1 MKIIQLLDA
10 INDME
15 LVMPEFQRE
24 YVWSLEQAKELMVS
38 LFNDYPTGSL
48 LVWETTNPPE
58 IKNDALKKEKAGWF
72 KVLLD
77 GQQRLTTI
85 YLLTRGEIPPYYSEK
100 EITNDPRNL
109 YFNIRSGDFGYYQ
122 KQRMETNPYW
132 KPVTKCFTDQ
142 VDVFELIENIEFGEN
157 EDKLATG
164 KKINE
169 NLNKLRGI
177 LHKEYHI
184 ESVPQNAT
192 IDQAIDVFD
201 RVNSRGTKLTEAELV
216 LTHISG
222 KWSQMRRE
230 MKSAI
235 SKYSDEGFELD
246 LDFMTRC
253 MVVMLTE
260 SALWEKMTTEV
271 YESLTEEKYRE
282 TWVRLEKILDY
293 LIPLLKNSAYLSGT
307 AEMNTKNVLVPI
319 ISYLAHNDGKFPTST
334 DANKFI
340 HWLFSAL
347 LWGRY
352 SGLTNQRLNKDVFIT
367 ITEDNP
373 VEALMQELVN
383 QRGRTELK
391 PADIDGGGAGTQAH
405 KLLYVLAKYNKATDW
420 STGGSITATLG
431 AQNRIQ
437 SHHIFPKAYLARN
450 GYDTASSLHKQRIN
464 EIANRAYITRD
475 SNFDITDKAPN
486 EYLPEINNRYPDAL
500 KQQYIPD
507 NPELWEVNNYEQFLD
522 TRRQML
528 ADAINEFI
536 NHFISENP
544 TPSTPDYQAIIE
556 KGESDFTEFKSSL
569 RWDFRQEEV
578 NKKLEYVV
586 AKTICSFLNSEGGRL
601 FIGIDDDKNI
611 IGLQQDYKTLKK
623 RDSDAFLLRFDQV
636 INNYLGKENH
646 QFIIAQIIKLE
657 GKDVCVVTAD
667 AASNPVFVNSNEFFI
682 RANASTQPLNMTE
695 ANNYIR
701 SHWS

>member
-1 MKIIQLLDA
+1 MKISQLLDA
-10 INDME
+10 INDLE

-48 LVWETTNPPE
+48 LVWETTEPPE
-58 IKNDALKKEKAGWF
+58 IKNDARKTEKAGWF

-77 GQQRLTTI
+77 GQQRLTTL
-85 YLLTRGEIPPYYSEK
+85 YLLTRGEIPPYYTEK

-109 YFNIRSGDFGYYQ
+109 YFNIRTGDFGYYQ
-122 KQRMETNPYW
+122 KQRMETSPYW
-132 KPVTKCFTDQ
+132 KPVTECFTDD
-142 VDVFELIENIEFGEN
+142 VDVFQLIESIEFDEN
-157 EDKLATG
+157 DDKLATG
-164 KKINE
+164 KMINQ
-169 NLNKLRGI
+169 NLNKLRSI
-177 LHKEYHI
+177 TSKEYHV
-184 ESVPQNAT
+184 ESVPQNAS

-235 SKYSDEGFELD
+235 EKYSAEGFDFELD
-246 LDFMTRC
+246 LMTRC

-260 SALWEKMTTEV
+260 SALWEKMTTEM
-271 YESLTEEKYRE
+271 YESLTEEKYKE
-282 TWVRLEKILDY
+282 TWVQLEKILDY

-319 ISYLAHNDGKFPTST
+319 VAYLAHNDGKFPTST
-334 DANKFI
+334 DANHFI

-352 SGLTNQRLNKDVFIT
+352 SGQTNERLNKDVYIA
-367 ITEDNP
+367 INEENP
-373 VEALMQELVN
+373 VKALMQEVVN

-391 PADIDGGGAGTQAH
+391 PADIDGSGSGTQAH

-420 STGGSITATLG
+420 STGGAITATLG
-431 AQNRIQ
+431 AQNKIQ
-437 SHHIFPKAYLARN
+437 SHHIFPKAYLGRN

-475 SNFDITDKAPN
+475 SNFDITDKAP
-486 EYLPEINNRYPDAL
+486 ESYLPEINTKYPNAL

-507 NPELWEVNNYEQFLD
+507 KPELWEVENYEQFLD
-522 TRRQML
+522 MRRQML
-528 ADAINEFI
+528 TDAINEFI
-536 NHFISENP
+536 NHFIKEDP
-544 TPSTPDYQAIIE
+544 EPSAPDYLAIIE

-569 RWDFRQEEV
+569 RWDMRQNEV
-578 NKKLEYVV
+578 NKKLEFVI
-586 AKTICSFLNSEGGRL
+586 AKTVCSFLNSEGGRL
-601 FIGIDDDKNI
+601 FIGVDDDKNI
-611 IGLQQDYKTLKK
+611 LGLEHDYQTLKK
-623 RDSDAFLLRFDQV
+623 GDSDAFLLQFDQV
-636 INNYLGKENH
+636 VNNYLGKENH
-646 QFIIAQIIKLE
+646 QFISAQIVNID
-657 GKDVCVVTAD
+657 GKEVCVITAD
-667 AASNPVFVNSNEFFI
+667 AASGPVFVNQEEFFI
-682 RANASTQPLNMTE
+682 RANASTQPMNMTE
-695 ANNYIR
+695 ANNYIK